1 MIYIL
6 SQICICDGSERRR
19 NGEGSCK
26 SSLTWR
32 PRKYRFLF
40 LSNYLMFE
48 INMYIYLKMHFQAL
62 EAALRSLSYDTLVKV
77 CATFP
82 ELSTWI
88 TCWLV
93 HQVKESI
100 AREAACRE
108 LERQGGEGEGEGRR
122 EREVEEG
129 SRGEERQNLP
139 PSPHSPPHS
148 RPSPSL
154 PQYSL
159 SSQVGPKSLSPL
171 SAYPSRCSPQ
181 AAAQLSYNI
190 QQLEAGRALTS
201 FPPSLPVPLPPHG
214 AHLLLERPPSPS
226 ANCQLPRVFCR
237 ALQTLGHPLADQ
249 GTSPMQEN
257 PLSQRISFPGSP
269 RIQSPTTCASFW
281 QSASSQESPERAPEL
296 LILHLRMFSPRFW
309 KCRCEDSRCLLS
321 LFLYYLSLSLF
332 TPGLIPV
339 SP

>member
-1 MIYIL
+1 
-6 SQICICDGSERRR
+6 
-19 NGEGSCK
+19 
-26 SSLTWR
+26 
-32 PRKYRFLF
+32 
-40 LSNYLMFE
+40 
-48 INMYIYLKMHFQAL
+48 MHFQAL

-77 CATFP
+77 CSQNFQP
-82 ELSTWI
+82 ELRVHF
-88 TCWLV
+88 V

-159 SSQVGPKSLSPL
+159 SSQVGPSPPTTAFPKSLSPL

-201 FPPSLPVPLPPHG
+201 FPPSLPVPLPPTV
-214 AHLLLERPPSPS
+214 P
-226 ANCQLPRVFCR
+226 
-237 ALQTLGHPLADQ
+237 
-249 GTSPMQEN
+249 TS
-257 PLSQRISFPGSP
+257 
-269 RIQSPTTCASFW
+269 
-281 QSASSQESPERAPEL
+281 
-296 LILHLRMFSPRFW
+296 
-309 KCRCEDSRCLLS
+309 
-321 LFLYYLSLSLF
+321 Y
-332 TPGLIPV
+332 
-339 SP
+339 